1 MSERLEQALR
11 TSSAPSINLSMSN
24 SFETALSPRITSDSI
39 QSLRQE
45 EDDDLE
51 LEDLDAGIPSNSY
64 CASFANFVLNLP
76 TQFLSMLNTLY
87 SWVASFFNTDAQL
100 QPEDF
105 SAINPILP
113 QATEGE
119 AASSLLNLERMR
131 PQVEVASFSP
141 LLPKSQVNGDA
152 LVAALRTLPNEIQ
165 IQVRKAMVQ
174 ERNLQLSGMNSF
186 NTEEFIYNHTQNV
199 TMLDD
204 LIKGFPEQLFSI
216 IHPIVKE
223 FSLNSYVELTAD
235 EISDELLDHPENLLK
250 AFKTLPLE
258 IQRTIRCNFASAS
271 NLGIT
276 GDESYQT
283 EAKLLATVSVQ
294 TIESYITRW
303 PAVFCSYI
311 QKEVAKLEEQSFGL
325 FYLLKFEP

>member
-1 MSERLEQALR
+1 MSERLEQTLR
-11 TSSAPSINLSMSN
+11 GSSAPAINLSMSN
-24 SFETALSPRITSDSI
+24 SFATAPSPRITSDSI

-87 SWVASFFNTDAQL
+87 SWVASFFNTDAQP
-100 QPEDF
+100 QSEDPI
-105 SAINPILP
+105 STNPTLP

-119 AASSLLNLERMR
+119 VASPLLNLEQSMS
-131 PQVEVASFSP
+131 QVRITSFSP
-141 LLPKSQVNGDA
+141 LLPKSQLNGDA
-152 LVAALRTLPNEIQ
+152 LVVALKTLPNEIQ

-174 ERNLQLSGMNSF
+174 ERNLQLSGMNSG

-199 TMLDD
+199 DMLDG
-204 LIKGFPEQLFSI
+204 LIKGFPEQLFPTI
-216 IHPIVKE
+216 YPLVKE
-223 FSLNSYVELTAD
+223 FSLNSYVDLAAD

-258 IQRTIRCNFASAS
+258 TQRTIRTNYGSE
-271 NLGIT
+271 NNIGIT
-276 GDESYQT
+276 GDESYQRGARLLVT
-283 EAKLLATVSVQ
+283 ISVGQVEDSIAKAPMFF
-294 TIESYITRW
+294 YR
-303 PAVFCSYI
+303 YI
-311 QKEVAKLEEQSFGL
+311 QKEVAKLKEQSFGL